1 MVQLIESNTS
11 MKMSLASEISK
22 NCADELTA
30 IEGYQDLLS
39 LIGDSDPEAVDVI
52 NEIVSDEKNHVER
65 LTKLMKKYD
74 DISASKD

>member
-1 MVQLIESNTS
+1 MVQLVENNVS

-39 LIGDSDPEAVDVI
+39 LVGDSDPEVVDVVS
-52 NEIVSDEKNHVER
+52 EIISDEKNHVER

-74 DISASKD
+74 DIPASKD

>member
-1 MVQLIESNTS
+1 MVKLIENDTS
-11 MKMSLASEISK
+11 MKMNLASEISK

-52 NEIVSDEKNHVER
+52 SEIVSDEKNHVER

>member
-1 MVQLIESNTS
+1 MVQLVENNVS
-11 MKMSLASEISK
+11 MRMSLASEISK